1 VLLGKYNVLLHPLRK
16 GWSSRHIRRIFEI
29 AKASSAGQTVDWARR
44 HWPGKMASISGFSN
58 MRFIEVLQAQMKRPW
73 PENTTALI
81 TIVPYARPASEI
93 LGFG

>member
-1 VLLGKYNVLLHPLRK
+1 
-16 GWSSRHIRRIFEI
+16 
-29 AKASSAGQTVDWARR
+29 
-44 HWPGKMASISGFSN
+44 MASISGFSN